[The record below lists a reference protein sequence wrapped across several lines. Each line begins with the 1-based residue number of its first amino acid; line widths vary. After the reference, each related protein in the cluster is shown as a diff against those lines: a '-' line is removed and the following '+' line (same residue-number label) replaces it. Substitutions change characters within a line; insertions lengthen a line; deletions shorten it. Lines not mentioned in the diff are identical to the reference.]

1 MNLTSMADIFSKQK
15 RSEVMRANK
24 PRGNKSTE
32 LKLITIFKKYGVKG
46 WRRGYKLPGSPD
58 FVFLEKRTAVF
69 ADGCF
74 WHGHN
79 CRNTTPKANA
89 EYWLKK
95 ISENKVRDKRVT
107 EELTQKGWHVVRIWE
122 CEIKMDS
129 MPTKVSCLLK
139 DSSA

>member
-1 MNLTSMADIFSKQK
+1 MADIFSKQK

-24 PRGNKSTE
+24 RQGNKSTE
-32 LKLITIFKKYGVKG
+32 LRLIIIFKKHGIKG

-58 FVFLEKRTAVF
+58 FVFLKNRTAVF

-74 WHGHN
+74 WHGHD

-95 ISENKVRDKRVT
+95 ISENRARDQRVT
-107 EELTQKGWHVVRIWE
+107 ETLTQKGWHVVRIWE
-122 CEIKMDS
+122 CEITMDLIPED
-129 MPTKVSCLLK
+129 MNHLLGN
-139 DSSA
+139 SPGLLGH